1 MSHSRW
7 HILPPPPDGRL
18 SGFSGFTSLIASVL
32 YHRGINEPSQVEP
45 FLAADNRLSFDPGL
59 LPGISQAIP
68 RIYRALLSGESICI
82 YGDFDTDGV
91 TATALLVE
99 GLSRLGANVVPYI
112 PHRLNEGY
120 GLKLAALENLHLQG
134 ISLVITTDC
143 GITAVEPVEKS
154 KALGIDIIIT
164 DHHMPLMEL
173 PRAVAII
180 DPKLPGSSYPFNEL
194 SGAGVALKLVQAL
207 YSSLGREED
216 YSSFTDL
223 VALGTIADMVPLLG
237 ENRYLVKKGLELL
250 NQSPRLGIAE
260 MLTQAGLT
268 GGALDSQ
275 TISWVIAPRLN
286 AAGRLDSAI
295 SSYRLLTTSSGDE
308 AKSLATWLQDK
319 NIERQDLTT
328 KAFSIARSKIE
339 EQGIKHLLFASGTEF
354 PVGIC
359 GLVASRLAE
368 DFYRPTIVA
377 MTEGEISRGSCRSV
391 PEFNIIE
398 AMNSFQTFHGSF
410 IQFGGHAQAAGFTI
424 LTRDIPRL
432 ADYLVELAETKL
444 SGLDLRPRIDIDAEV
459 KLPELGGN
467 VFQTLQKLEPF
478 GQGNPQPCFI
488 SRGVEVIESRLM
500 GKGNEHLRLKLK
512 QGGTVWDAVAFGMGG
527 DRPDVSSSLDIVY
540 NLEVDHWNGNAT
552 LRLNILDFSVIRY
565 HT

>member
-7 HILPPPPDGRL
+7 HILPSPPDGML
-18 SGFSGFTSLIASVL
+18 SGLAGFTQLVTSVL
-32 YHRGINEPSQVEP
+32 YHRGITESSQVDP
-45 FLAADNRLSFDPGL
+45 FLSGDNRLSFNPEL

-68 RIYRALLSGESICI
+68 RIYRALLTGESICI

-99 GLSRLGANVVPYI
+99 GLSRLGAKVVPYI

-120 GLKLAALENLHLQG
+120 GLKLAALENLCHQG

-154 KALGIDIIIT
+154 QALGIDIIIT
-164 DHHMPLMEL
+164 DHHMPLTEI
-173 PRAVAII
+173 PQAVAVI
-180 DPKLPGSSYPFNEL
+180 DPKLPGSSYPFTEL
-194 SGAGVALKLVQAL
+194 SGAGVALKLLQAL
-207 YSSLGREED
+207 YSSLGREEGL
-216 YSSFTDL
+216 SSLMDL

-250 NQSPRLGIAE
+250 NQSPRLGITE
-260 MLTQAGLT
+260 MLSQAGLKA
-268 GGALDSQ
+268 GSMDSQ

-286 AAGRLDSAI
+286 AAGRLDHAI
-295 SSYRLLTTSSGDE
+295 SSFRLLTTRSSEE
-308 AKSLATWLQDK
+308 AKSLAAWLQNK
-319 NIERQDLTT
+319 NMERQDLTT
-328 KAFSIARSKIE
+328 KVFSIARSRIE
-339 EQGIKHLLFASGTEF
+339 EQGLKHLLLTSGTEF

-368 DFYRPTIVA
+368 EFYRPAIVA

-398 AMNSFQTFHGSF
+398 ALNNFQTLHGNF
-410 IQFGGHAQAAGFTI
+410 IQFGGHTQAAGFTI

-432 ADYLVELAETKL
+432 ADYLVELAKTKL

-459 KLPELGGN
+459 RLPELGGR

-478 GQGNPQPCFI
+478 GQGNPLPSFI
-488 SRGVEVIESRLM
+488 SRGVEVVESRLM

-512 QGGTVWDAVAFGMGG
+512 HGGTVWDAVAFGMGG

>member
-1 MSHSRW
+1 LSHSRW
-7 HILPPPPDGRL
+7 HILPPPPDGSL
-18 SGFSGFTSLIASVL
+18 SGMAGYTPLITNIL
-32 YHRGINEPSQVEP
+32 FHRGITESSQVEP
-45 FLAADNRLSFDPGL
+45 FLAVDKRLSFNPEL

-68 RIYRALLSGESICI
+68 RIYRALLTGESICI

-99 GLSRLGANVVPYI
+99 GLSRLGAKVVPYI

-120 GLKLAALENLHLQG
+120 GLKLAALENLCHQG

-164 DHHMPLMEL
+164 DHHMPLTEI
-173 PRAVAII
+173 PKAVAVI
-180 DPKLPGSSYPFNEL
+180 DPKLPGSSYPFTEL
-194 SGAGVALKLVQAL
+194 SGAGVALKLLQAL
-207 YSSLGREED
+207 YGSLGREEGL
-216 YSSFTDL
+216 SSLMDL

-250 NQSPRLGIAE
+250 NQSPRLGITE
-260 MLTQAGLT
+260 MLSQAGLKA
-268 GGALDSQ
+268 GSLDSQ

-286 AAGRLDSAI
+286 AAGRLDHAI
-295 SSYRLLTTSSGDE
+295 SSYQLLTTDSSEE
-308 AKSLATWLQDK
+308 AKSLAAWLQNK
-319 NIERQDLTT
+319 NMERQDLTT
-328 KAFSIARSKIE
+328 KTFNIARSRIE
-339 EQGIKHLLFASGTEF
+339 EQGIKHLLLTSGTEF

-368 DFYRPTIVA
+368 EFYRPAIVA
-377 MTEGEISRGSCRSV
+377 MTEGDLSRGSCRSV

-398 AMNSFQTFHGSF
+398 AMNNFQTFHGSF

-459 KLPELGGN
+459 RLPELGGR

-478 GQGNPQPCFI
+478 GQGNPLPSFI
-488 SRGVEVIESRLM
+488 SRGVEVVESRLM

-512 QGGTVWDAVAFGMGG
+512 QGGTVWDGVAFGMGG
-527 DRPDVSSSLDIVY
+527 DRPDVSASLDMVY

-552 LRLNILDFSVIRY
+552 LRLNILDFSVIR
-565 HT
+565 